1 MRELGPLL
9 LSIVVVIH
17 HTMQVMQIIRTKE
30 GKQLEA
36 ALYVASQ
43 ICYVTP
49 EYFRQMLESDT
60 EAAAAAELVE
70 KLVDTLN
77 SNREPSDECPRIRR
91 VLVEVIISI
100 VELCPGYT
108 KIFREK
114 GVKDALD
121 MVKGTP
127 SRVER
132 YRVFLD
138 EKRVIAESI
147 PMSDLV
153 DMAKRLIHQS
163 NSNPRCSTSQPR
175 KSLQGLYRP
184 STSIYMH

>member
-1 MRELGPLL
+1 
-9 LSIVVVIH
+9 
-17 HTMQVMQIIRTKE
+17 MQVMQIVRTKE

-36 ALYVASQ
+36 ALCVASQ
-43 ICYVTP
+43 ICHVTS
-49 EYFRQMLESDT
+49 EYLFQMLESDT

-100 VELCPGYT
+100 VELCPGYR

-127 SRVER
+127 SRFEK

-138 EKRVIAESI
+138 EERVIAESI
-147 PMSDLV
+147 PMRDLV
-153 DMAKRLIHQS
+153 DKAKWMIHQS
-163 NSNPRCSTSQPR
+163 NSMNPGCSTSQPR
-175 KSLQGLYRP
+175 MNLQGLSRP
-184 STSIYMH
+184 STSICMH

>member
-1 MRELGPLL
+1 
-9 LSIVVVIH
+9 
-17 HTMQVMQIIRTKE
+17 MQVMQIVRTKE

-49 EYFRQMLESDT
+49 EYFYQMLESDT

-91 VLVEVIISI
+91 FLVEVIISI
-100 VELCPGYT
+100 VESCPGYT